1 MSSDTQYY
9 AIYDRNKH
17 QVVASMSQEGVIR
30 AGGNAEVEALLNSLM
45 QEDIMIREH
54 QIDYDPQ
61 TADEEFDAYPE
72 QAMCY
77 FNMITL
83 QPGDPAYFK
92 AFLTRLPYVTHY
104 EARLVEE

>member
-1 MSSDTQYY
+1 MSGETQYY
-9 AIYDRNKH
+9 AIYDRNKN
-17 QVVASMSQEGVIR
+17 QVVASISQEGVVR
-30 AGGNAEVEALLNSLM
+30 TGGNAEVEALLKSLM

-61 TADEEFDAYPE
+61 TADEEFDAYPD
-72 QAMCY
+72 QTMCY

-92 AFLTRLPYVTHY
+92 AFLTRLPHITHY
-104 EARLVEE
+104 EARLTEE